1 MQLTPF
7 SKAFK
12 QHVLERLDKIDSTIA
27 SMKADVK
34 ETKVEQAQAQMW
46 QNATWNVF
54 KWVSGISSA
63 LAVGAAIAL
72 VGLLIYL

>member
-7 SKAFK
+7 SKAFE
-12 QHVLERLDKIDSTIA
+12 QHVLERLDRIDSTIA

-34 ETKVEQAQAQMW
+34 EMKVKQAQAQKW

-54 KWVSGISSA
+54 KWVGGISSA

>member
-1 MQLTPF
+1 
-7 SKAFK
+7 
-12 QHVLERLDKIDSTIA
+12 
-27 SMKADVK
+27 MKADVK
-34 ETKVEQAQAQMW
+34 EMKVKQAQAQKW

-54 KWVSGISSA
+54 KWVGGISSA